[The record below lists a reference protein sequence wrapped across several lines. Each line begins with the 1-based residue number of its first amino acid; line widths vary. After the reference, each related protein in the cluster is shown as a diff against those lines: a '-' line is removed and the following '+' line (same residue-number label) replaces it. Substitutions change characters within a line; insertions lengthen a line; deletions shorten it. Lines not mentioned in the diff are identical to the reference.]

1 MKSNSTK
8 KVKAKRTPKAKA
20 KTAATPKA
28 KTVSGYLASL
38 SGENRAALNKLR
50 KNIRAAAPGA
60 EECISY
66 QIPAFR
72 FEGRML
78 VWFGAWENHCALYPG
93 TSIAPFKKDL
103 GRFDT
108 GSKGTIRFKTD
119 DPLPAGLVRRLVKA
133 RIAQNAALRKT
144 RGAKRKTRKAT

>member
-1 MKSNSTK
+1 MKSKATK
-8 KVKAKRTPKAKA
+8 P
-20 KTAATPKA
+20 

-38 SGENRAALNKLR
+38 STKNRAALNDLR
-50 KNIRAAAPGA
+50 KKIRVAAPGA

-78 VWFGAWENHCALYPG
+78 VWYGAWENHCALYPG
-93 TSIAPFKKDL
+93 TSITPFKKEL

-108 GSKGTIRFKTD
+108 SSKGTIRFQAD
-119 DPLPAGLVRRLVKA
+119 DPLPATLVRRLVKA
-133 RIAQNAALRKT
+133 RIAQNASLRNGS
-144 RGAKRKTRKAT
+144 GARRKTRKV

>member
-1 MKSNSTK
+1 MKSKVTK
-8 KVKAKRTPKAKA
+8 KA
-20 KTAATPKA
+20 KT
-28 KTVSGYLASL
+28 KTVSGYLAAL
-38 SGENRAALNKLR
+38 STENRAALNKLR

-66 QIPAFR
+66 QMPAFR
-72 FEGRML
+72 FDGRML
-78 VWFGAWENHCALYPG
+78 VWYGAWEKHCALYPG

-108 GSKGTIRFKTD
+108 GNKGTIRFQPD
-119 DPLPAGLVRRLVKA
+119 DPLPATLVRRLVKA

-144 RGAKRKTRKAT
+144 RGAKRKSTKG